1 MHIDE
6 VEGWL
11 IWGLHD
17 EGFPKDGVF
26 AKFIRKKFGELR
38 MRQASREAMCP
49 IDGVDL

>member
-1 MHIDE
+1 MDINE

-26 AKFIRKKFGELR
+26 EKFIRKKFGELR
-38 MRQASREAMCP
+38 MRQRVMYP
-49 IDGVDL
+49 IDGVTL